1 MDTRL
6 QVHHLFCD
14 SVPEATFH
22 MLPNQSLAK
31 LLSPGRYEHGLRR
44 SKLLNYSYVPGE
56 LIVCNR
62 GIEEWVR
69 WKSPLQILKLD
80 LPDQAF
86 RAIAEEAGAETIE
99 IASSTNLKDERISSL
114 ISAIEM
120 EKEGGF
126 LSGRLYMDS
135 VAQAL
140 ASVLTQVRGV
150 LRKPLRIFR
159 CGLAPAQLAK
169 VSEAIHS
176 QLERDFSLPDMA
188 AVAGLST
195 GYFSQMFRRSTGQ
208 APHQFVLN
216 ARIERAKELLR
227 QSELRVI
234 DIAVSCGFQT
244 PQHFAR
250 VFRAVCKFSPTE
262 YRRKIRY

>member
-1 MDTRL
+1 
-6 QVHHLFCD
+6 VHF
-14 SVPEATFH
+14 
-22 MLPNQSLAK
+22 SLNTDPCVSCVA
-31 LLSPGRYEHGLRR
+31 RQ
-44 SKLLNYSYVPGE
+44 SYVTGE
-56 LIVCNR
+56 LKS
-62 GIEEWVR
+62 GSDGKVR
-69 WKSPLQILKLD
+69 CGYSRLICRTKP
-80 LPDQAF
+80 F

-99 IASSTNLKDERISSL
+99 IASSTNLKEERISAL
-114 ISAIEM
+114 ISAIEL

-126 LSGRLYMDS
+126 LSGRLYLDS
-135 VAQAL
+135 IAHAL
-140 ASVLTQVRGV
+140 ASVLAQVRGV
-150 LRKPLRIFR
+150 LRKPLRTFR
-159 CGLAPAQLAK
+159 SGLAPAQLAR
-169 VSEAIHS
+169 VSQAIHR

-195 GYFSQMFRRSTGQ
+195 GYFAQMFRRSTGQ

-227 QSELRVI
+227 RSELRII

-262 YRRKIRY
+262 YRRELRY